1 MEHEKLRI
9 FNDQHETIGAA
20 ARSDVHSQG
29 LWHETFHF
37 WLLKKEHGT
46 VYLYFQ
52 LRSPAKKDFPFLL
65 CLISPQRAI
74 FLQMNSLLMA

>member
-1 MEHEKLRI
+1 MEHEKLRF

-20 ARSDVHSQG
+20 ARSDVHAQG

-37 WLLKKEHGT
+37 WLLKKELGT

-52 LRSPAKKDFPFLL
+52 LRSPAKRIFLH
-65 CLISPQRAI
+65 CLISPQQVT
-74 FLQMNSLLMA
+74 FSQMNSLLMA